1 MLERAL
7 GAVAADTGEDV
18 PNEDIVNA
26 YALDKETFIEVSKE
40 ELRYRGTWAARRD
53 GCHALSLGR
62 KRQSGPIPLSPMGRM
77 NAQSRIRSGLYPAT

>member
-1 MLERAL
+1 
-7 GAVAADTGEDV
+7 V

-53 GCHALSLGR
+53 GCHALSLWQ
-62 KRQSGPIPLSPMGRM
+62 KAPEWP
-77 NAQSRIRSGLYPAT
+77 YPTLANGSDECSIAYS

>member
-1 MLERAL
+1 
-7 GAVAADTGEDV
+7 V

-53 GCHALSLGR
+53 GCHALSFGR
-62 KRQSGPIPLSPMGRM
+62 KRRM
-77 NAQSRIRSGLYPAT
+77 NVQSRFRSGLDPAT